1 MTCFITSSSR
11 IACILLDIRHGTGE
25 LTRTPM
31 CDDIDMFKNIEM
43 CNKVV
48 KIETFN
54 TLMKDVTLENGA
66 DLLIFVKALQQGS
79 IILFEISQKLMS
91 LKRRGNNDVGN
102 MATYEEIVVGTSS
115 IEQQKRNIIDVV
127 IESNAKKNVES
138 FDKLMKMKRKREEEK
153 AIFDELAELLTDS
166 KRVKHAAK

>member
-1 MTCFITSSSR
+1 
-11 IACILLDIRHGTGE
+11 
-25 LTRTPM
+25 
-31 CDDIDMFKNIEM
+31 
-43 CNKVV
+43 
-48 KIETFN
+48 
-54 TLMKDVTLENGA
+54 
-66 DLLIFVKALQQGS
+66 
-79 IILFEISQKLMS
+79 
-91 LKRRGNNDVGN
+91 
-102 MATYEEIVVGTSS
+102 VVGTSS